1 MLLINLTENE
11 NLIGVT
17 LLTDTGFARFLYV
30 LLFSVKNFNGFK
42 LKSPILDV
50 WWFQN
55 SQLTKKNEKKAVV
68 VSIKLALNTQLVF
81 TCSNA
86 GIETLEQV
94 VKYVQSFNTLFWSF
108 HCWLRKS
115 ECSLG
120 SLNFR
125 TEFISKRNSSSA
137 LNWLLI
143 SFVKVATERF
153 TKHFS

>member
-94 VKYVQSFNTLFWSF
+94 VKYVQSL
-108 HCWLRKS
+108 
-115 ECSLG
+115 
-120 SLNFR
+120 
-125 TEFISKRNSSSA
+125 
-137 LNWLLI
+137 
-143 SFVKVATERF
+143 
-153 TKHFS
+153 